1 MHLSFIK
8 SQGHGLIM
16 RVVFYHGVGSQVF
29 MDSFFVTGVDPK
41 AIMSQNEEAIEK
53 LFFIPLS
60 RTSWRTP
67 FYLSLVTNKKVGLRP
82 SCTLPSFYEPLLILN
97 FVREGTG
104 LLTGQPFFMRRFT
117 LKGKW
122 ALLLWALG
130 APMVREKEKGL
141 ILCCIWHEMIKRE
154 LRLSM
159 NSGLTELLAL
169 LCFSLLSYQRVPIL
183 LFEISSFVPNRLQNQ
198 ILFHKILYQL
208 YILLAFMPETSPVLW
223 ALAYVDPKWWMGLWH
238 STRRQCE
245 RMPPKRMERCFAL
258 LDASDPV

>member
-60 RTSWRTP
+60 RTSRRTP

-82 SCTLPSFYEPLLILN
+82 SCTLPSFYESLLILN

-104 LLTGQPFFMRRFT
+104 LLTGQPRRFT
-117 LKGKW
+117 LKGK
-122 ALLLWALG
+122 
-130 APMVREKEKGL
+130 
-141 ILCCIWHEMIKRE
+141 
-154 LRLSM
+154 
-159 NSGLTELLAL
+159 
-169 LCFSLLSYQRVPIL
+169 
-183 LFEISSFVPNRLQNQ
+183 
-198 ILFHKILYQL
+198 
-208 YILLAFMPETSPVLW
+208 
-223 ALAYVDPKWWMGLWH
+223 
-238 STRRQCE
+238 
-245 RMPPKRMERCFAL
+245 
-258 LDASDPV
+258 

>member
-16 RVVFYHGVGSQVF
+16 RVVFYHGVGSHVF

-53 LFFIPLS
+53 LFFFPLS
-60 RTSWRTP
+60 WTSWRTP
-67 FYLSLVTNKKVGLRP
+67 FYLFLVTNKKVEFFTNP
-82 SCTLPSFYEPLLILN
+82 SCTLSSFYELFLILN

-104 LLTGQPFFMRRFT
+104 LLTGQLFFTRRFT
-117 LKGKW
+117 LKGKL
-122 ALLLWALG
+122 ALLFWALG
-130 APMVREKEKGL
+130 ALVVREKEKGWVL
-141 ILCCIWHEMIKRE
+141 SCIWHEMIKRE

-159 NSGLTELLAL
+159 NSGLVELLAL
-169 LCFSLLSYQRVPIL
+169 LSFSFLSYQRVPIL

-208 YILLAFMPETSPVLW
+208 YILLAFMPEKSPVL
-223 ALAYVDPKWWMGLWH
+223 
-238 STRRQCE
+238 
-245 RMPPKRMERCFAL
+245 
-258 LDASDPV
+258 

>member
-16 RVVFYHGVGSQVF
+16 RVVFYYGVGSLIF

-53 LFFIPLS
+53 LFFFFLS
-60 RTSWRTP
+60 RTLWRTP
-67 FYLSLVTNKKVGLRP
+67 FYLSLVTNKKVGFS

-97 FVREGTG
+97 FVREGAG
-104 LLTGQPFFMRRFT
+104 LLLLTDQPFFMRRFT
-117 LKGKW
+117 LKGKSIV
-122 ALLLWALG
+122 LWALG
-130 APMVREKEKGL
+130 APVVREKEKEL

-169 LCFSLLSYQRVPIL
+169 LCFSLFSY
-183 LFEISSFVPNRLQNQ
+183 
-198 ILFHKILYQL
+198 
-208 YILLAFMPETSPVLW
+208 
-223 ALAYVDPKWWMGLWH
+223 
-238 STRRQCE
+238 
-245 RMPPKRMERCFAL
+245 
-258 LDASDPV
+258 

>member
-16 RVVFYHGVGSQVF
+16 RVVFYHGVGSPVF

-53 LFFIPLS
+53 FCITLS

-104 LLTGQPFFMRRFT
+104 RLTGQPFFMRRFT

-122 ALLLWALG
+122 ALLLWVLG
-130 APMVREKEKGL
+130 APVVREKEKEGL

-169 LCFSLLSYQRVPIL
+169 LCFSLFSY
-183 LFEISSFVPNRLQNQ
+183 
-198 ILFHKILYQL
+198 
-208 YILLAFMPETSPVLW
+208 
-223 ALAYVDPKWWMGLWH
+223 
-238 STRRQCE
+238 
-245 RMPPKRMERCFAL
+245 
-258 LDASDPV
+258 

>member
-29 MDSFFVTGVDPK
+29 MDSFFVTGVDSK
-41 AIMSQNEEAIEK
+41 AIMSQNEETIEK

-82 SCTLPSFYEPLLILN
+82 SCTPPSIPTLLILN
-97 FVREGTG
+97 FVCKGIG
-104 LLTGQPFFMRRFT
+104 LLTGQHFFMRRFT
-117 LKGKW
+117 LKGEW

-130 APMVREKEKGL
+130 APVVRKKEKGL

-223 ALAYVDPKWWMGLWH
+223 ALDYVDQKWWMGLWH
-238 STRRQCE
+238 STRRQCG
-245 RMPPKRMERCFAL
+245 RMPPKRRERCFAL

>member
-1 MHLSFIK
+1 MHLFFIK

-16 RVVFYHGVGSQVF
+16 RVVFYHGVGSPVF

-53 LFFIPLS
+53 LWFFPLS

-67 FYLSLVTNKKVGLRP
+67 FYLSNKKVGLRP
-82 SCTLPSFYEPLLILN
+82 SCTLPSLGEPLLILN
-97 FVREGTG
+97 FVRKVSI
-104 LLTGQPFFMRRFT
+104 LLTGQPFLMRRLT
-117 LKGKW
+117 LFWKW
-122 ALLLWALG
+122 ALLFWALG
-130 APMVREKEKGL
+130 APVVREKEKGL
-141 ILCCIWHEMIKRE
+141 IFCYIWHEMKKRE

-159 NSGLTELLAL
+159 NSRLTELLAL

-198 ILFHKILYQL
+198 IQFHKILYQL
-208 YILLAFMPETSPVLW
+208 YILLAFMPEMSPVLW
-223 ALAYVDPKWWMGLWH
+223 ALGYVDQKWWMGLWH
-238 STRRQCE
+238 STRRQCG

-258 LDASDPV
+258 LDASDPI

>member
-16 RVVFYHGVGSQVF
+16 RVVFYHGVGSPIF

-53 LFFIPLS
+53 LFFIPFF

-67 FYLSLVTNKKVGLRP
+67 FYLSLVTNKKVGFS

-97 FVREGTG
+97 FVREGAG
-104 LLTGQPFFMRRFT
+104 LLLLTDQPFFMRRFT
-117 LKGKW
+117 LKGKSIV
-122 ALLLWALG
+122 LWALG
-130 APMVREKEKGL
+130 APVVREKEKEL